1 MHLLTH
7 SQKIDVNTIT
17 KAVKASQTRQRLVST
32 DLSAT
37 VIHAYDVRYPPL
49 FSSTLEFP
57 NIIFIF
63 RLQKLEAV
71 TNSP

>member
-7 SQKIDVNTIT
+7 IQKIETNIIT
-17 KAVKASQTRQRLVST
+17 KAVKASQTRQQLVST

-37 VIHAYDVRYPPL
+37 VIHAYDVRYPLP
-49 FSSTLEFP
+49 FSSTLVFP

-63 RLQKLEAV
+63 MITEA
-71 TNSP
+71 